1 MKLQLFNNLAARLR
15 AHKIIGGVIIGLL
28 GALAV
33 AGSIYGWQQYQY
45 RQTSEY
51 AFTKIK
57 EALSPPEPARL
68 DRKSVV

>member
-33 AGSIYGWQQYQY
+33 AGSSINTG
-45 RQTSEY
+45 RR
-51 AFTKIK
+51 ANMP
-57 EALSPPEPARL
+57 SP
-68 DRKSVV
+68 K